1 MTLGDLLAGWAPLEP
16 SWDHLV
22 LTGLTADSRAV
33 KPGDLFVALPKLDRP
48 GFRHDGHDFVAQAVA
63 AGAVAVLATHPVPA
77 PVPVIVVDDTR
88 LLLGPLA
95 AAFHGQPSRELTL
108 VGVTGTNG
116 KTTITYLLEAIFRA
130 NGWRTVVAGTV
141 ETRLGDE
148 RRPATTTTPDP
159 VTLQRLW
166 REAVD
171 QGITAGA
178 MEVSSHALHQHRT
191 DGTHFAAAVFTN
203 LTQDHLDYHESLEE
217 YFESKVAL
225 FYPDLSE
232 YQPLAVI
239 NADDAWGRRLLDR
252 MVREPRSFGE
262 ARDATV
268 RAEAAAYHARG
279 SVFRVASPE
288 GTWEQHLRLPGRF
301 NVSNALGAIGAALT
315 LGLSPDVIAPALA
328 SCAGAPGRVQAVD
341 AGQPFGVF
349 VDYAHTPDA
358 LEQVIAALRPVTAG
372 RLITVFGCGGN
383 RDRTKRPQMGA
394 IAAAGSDRV
403 VVTSDN
409 PRTEDAAGILDD
421 IVAGIAAGA
430 RAEVEVEVDRRVAIG
445 RALAAARAGDTVL
458 IAGKGH
464 EDYQIL
470 GSEKHPFDD
479 RAEAL
484 AWLEGN
490 GPWS

>member
-1 MTLGDLLAGWAPLEP
+1 
-16 SWDHLV
+16 
-22 LTGLTADSRAV
+22 
-33 KPGDLFVALPKLDRP
+33 
-48 GFRHDGHDFVAQAVA
+48 
-63 AGAVAVLATHPVPA
+63 
-77 PVPVIVVDDTR
+77 VPVIVVDDTR

-358 LEQVIAALRPVTAG
+358 LQRALETLQKVRSG
-372 RLITVFGCGGN
+372 RIITVFGCGGD
-383 RDRTKRPQMGA
+383 RDRGKRPEMGKM
-394 IAAAGSDRV
+394 AAAGSDLAV
-403 VVTSDN
+403 ITSDN
-409 PRTEDAAGILDD
+409 PRTENPLEI
-421 IVAGIAAGA
+421 I
-430 RAEVEVEVDRRVAIG
+430 AEVEGGTRTTSRKRYEISPLSRAWEEPGYAVIPDRREAIREAIG
-445 RALAAARAGDTVL
+445 AARRGDMVL

-470 GSEKHPFDD
+470 GTQKIHFDD
-479 RAEAL
+479 REEAAAAL
-484 AWLEGN
+484 AARRGEADR
-490 GPWS
+490 